1 MIIKSFILEK
11 KISLVD
17 EYFVVLFYGENI
29 GMKNEIKDQIK
40 KHYKNSEKI
49 GLHQDE
55 IIKNDRLLNEHVHNR
70 SLFAENKIIIIN
82 EVSDKIKNKI
92 TEILENPRKDLKIFL
107 FAQNLEKKSAIRS
120 HFEKEKNVAI
130 IPCYQ
135 DNERTLSEYLR
146 KKFTGYVG
154 LNQEIINLLITNSGF
169 DRQVLSSEVDKI
181 KSLFLD
187 KKINREKLITLVN
200 NAYNLDFNN
209 LRDASLSADK
219 EMLNKNLGNIM
230 LKNEDAY
237 FYLNNLNF
245 RIEKLLKLNEEFQKH
260 KNIEVAMDNMR
271 PRIFWKDKPIFYKQ
285 IKIWNLKKLEEA
297 KKIIVETE
305 IFIKTKLNNY
315 NDILIKN
322 LLVKLCNKAASSF

>member
-1 MIIKSFILEK
+1 
-11 KISLVD
+11 VD

-29 GMKNEIKDQIK
+29 GMKDEIKDQIK

-49 GLHQDE
+49 NFHQDE
-55 IIKNDRLLNEHVHNR
+55 IIKNDKLLNDHVYNT

-82 EVSDKIKNKI
+82 EVSDKIKNEI
-92 TEILENPRKDLKIFL
+92 TAILEKPKKDLKIFL
-107 FAQNLEKKSAIRS
+107 FAQNLEKKSTIRLY
-120 HFEKEKNVAI
+120 FEKEKNVAI

-146 KKFTGYVG
+146 KKFAGYIG
-154 LNQEIINLLITNSGF
+154 LNQEIVNLLIRNSGL
-169 DRQVLSSEVDKI
+169 DRQVLSSEIDKI

-187 KKINREKLITLVN
+187 KKINREKLISLIN

-219 EMLNKNLGNIM
+219 EMLNKNLGNII
-230 LKNEDAY
+230 LQNEDAY

-271 PRIFWKDKPIFYKQ
+271 PRIFWKDKSIFYKQ
-285 IKIWNLKKLEEA
+285 VKIWNLKKLEDA
-297 KKIIVETE
+297 KKIIIETE
-305 IFIKTKLNNY
+305 ILIKTKLNNY
-315 NDILIKN
+315 NNILIKN
-322 LLVKLCNKAASSF
+322 LLVRLCNKAASSF

>member
-29 GMKNEIKDQIK
+29 GMKDEIKDQIK

-49 GLHQDE
+49 NFHQDE
-55 IIKNDRLLNEHVHNR
+55 IIKNDKLLNDHVYNT

-82 EVSDKIKNKI
+82 EVSDKIKNEI
-92 TEILENPRKDLKIFL
+92 TAILEKPKKDLKIFL
-107 FAQNLEKKSAIRS
+107 FAQNLEKKSTIRLY
-120 HFEKEKNVAI
+120 FEKEKNVAI

-146 KKFTGYVG
+146 KKFAGYIG
-154 LNQEIINLLITNSGF
+154 LNQEIVNLLIRNSGL
-169 DRQVLSSEVDKI
+169 DRQVLSSEIDKI

-187 KKINREKLITLVN
+187 KKINREKLISLIN

-219 EMLNKNLGNIM
+219 EMLNKNLGNII
-230 LKNEDAY
+230 LQNEDAY

-271 PRIFWKDKPIFYKQ
+271 PRIFWKDKSIFYKQ
-285 IKIWNLKKLEEA
+285 VKIWNLKKLEDA
-297 KKIIVETE
+297 KKIIIETE
-305 IFIKTKLNNY
+305 ILIKTKLNNY
-315 NDILIKN
+315 NNILIKN
-322 LLVKLCNKAASSF
+322 LLVRLCNKAASSF

>member
-11 KISLVD
+11 KISLAD
-17 EYFVVLFYGENI
+17 EYFVALFYGENI
-29 GMKNEIKDQIK
+29 GMKDEIKDQIK

-49 GLHQDE
+49 SFHQDE
-55 IIKNDRLLNEHVHNR
+55 IIKNDKLLNEHAHNM
-70 SLFAENKIIIIN
+70 SLFAKNKIIIIN

-92 TEILENPRKDLKIFL
+92 TAILEKPKKDLKIFL
-107 FAQNLEKKSAIRS
+107 FAQNLEKKSTIRL

-130 IPCYQ
+130 TPCYQ

-146 KKFTGYVG
+146 KKFADYIG
-154 LNQEIINLLITNSGF
+154 LNQEIINLLIRNSGL
-169 DRQVLSSEVDKI
+169 DRQVLSGEVNKI

-187 KKINREKLITLVN
+187 KKINKEKLITLVN
-200 NAYNLDFNN
+200 NVYNLDFNN

-219 EMLNKNLGNIM
+219 EMLNKNLGNII
-230 LKNEDAY
+230 LQNEDAY

-245 RIEKLLKLNEEFQKH
+245 RIEKLLKLNKEFQKH
-260 KNIEVAMDNMR
+260 KNIEMAMNNIR
-271 PRIFWKDKPIFYKQ
+271 PIIFWKDKPIFYKQ

-305 IFIKTKLNNY
+305 ILIKTKLNNY
-315 NDILIKN
+315 NNILIKN

>member
-1 MIIKSFILEK
+1 MIIKSFVLEK

-17 EYFVVLFYGENI
+17 EYFVFLFYGENI

-55 IIKNDRLLNEHVHNR
+55 IIKNDMLLNEHVHNR

-135 DNERTLSEYLR
+135 DYERTLSEYMR
-146 KKFTGYVG
+146 KIFTGYVG
-154 LNQEIINLLITNSGF
+154 LNQEIINLLIRNSGL
-169 DRQVLSSEVDKI
+169 DRQVLSGEVDKI
-181 KSLFLD
+181 KGLFID

>member
-11 KISLVD
+11 KISLMD
-17 EYFVVLFYGENI
+17 EYFVALFYGENI
-29 GMKNEIKDQIK
+29 GMKDEIKDQIK

-49 GLHQDE
+49 TFHQDE
-55 IIKNDRLLNEHVHNR
+55 IIKNDKLLNEHAHNM
-70 SLFAENKIIIIN
+70 SLFAKNKIIIIN

-92 TEILENPRKDLKIFL
+92 AAILEKPKKDLKIFL
-107 FAQNLEKKSAIRS
+107 FAQNLEKKSTIRLY
-120 HFEKEKNVAI
+120 FEKEKNVAI

-146 KKFTGYVG
+146 KKFAGYVG
-154 LNQEIINLLITNSGF
+154 LNQEIINLLIRNSGL
-169 DRQVLSSEVDKI
+169 DRQVLSGEVDKI
-181 KSLFLD
+181 KGLFLD

-230 LKNEDAY
+230 LQNEDAY

-260 KNIEVAMDNMR
+260 KNIEVAMDNIR

-297 KKIIVETE
+297 KKIMVETE
-305 IFIKTKLNNY
+305 ILIKTKLNNY
-315 NDILIKN
+315 NNILIKN

>member
-17 EYFVVLFYGENI
+17 EYFVFLFYGENI

-40 KHYKNSEKI
+40 KYYKNSEKI
-49 GLHQDE
+49 LLHQDE
-55 IIKNDRLLNEHVHNR
+55 IIKNQRLLNEHVHNR

-154 LNQEIINLLITNSGF
+154 LNQEIINLLIRNSGL
-169 DRQVLSSEVDKI
+169 DRQVLSGEVDKI
-181 KSLFLD
+181 KGLFID

-285 IKIWNLKKLEEA
+285 VKIWNLKKLEEA
-297 KKIIVETE
+297 KKIMVETE
-305 IFIKTKLNNY
+305 ILIKTKLNNY
-315 NDILIKN
+315 NNILVKN

>member
-49 GLHQDE
+49 VLHQDE
-55 IIKNDRLLNEHVHNR
+55 IIKNERLLNEHVHNR

-92 TEILENPRKDLKIFL
+92 TEILENPRKDLKIFF
-107 FAQNLEKKSAIRS
+107 FAQNLEKKSAMRLY
-120 HFEKEKNVAI
+120 FEKEKNVAI

-146 KKFTGYVG
+146 KKFPDYIG

-200 NAYNLDFNN
+200 NVYNLDFNN

-230 LKNEDAY
+230 LQNEDTY
-237 FYLNNLNF
+237 FYLNNLSL
-245 RIEKLLKLNEEFQKH
+245 RIEKLLKLNKEFQKH
-260 KNIEVAMDNMR
+260 KNIEMAMDNMR

-297 KKIIVETE
+297 KKIMVETE
-305 IFIKTKLNNY
+305 ILIKTKLNNY
-315 NDILIKN
+315 NNILVKN